1 MRRPV
6 LAVLVVTALALL
18 GAFLVP
24 SAAVAAPSSGY
35 NDWTCQPSAAHPR
48 PVVLIHGLGG
58 TAEGNWNYHGP
69 RLASA
74 DYCAYSLTYGQP
86 FEGAPIGG
94 TRPVA
99 ESAKTVGAFIDKV
112 RSSTGAKRVDL
123 VGHSEGGFLSLYVP
137 KMVPGA
143 AKKVDSV
150 VSLAPPSH
158 GTSFGGLVTI
168 GKLLGGQAFIDL
180 LTKGVQCF
188 ACSDLVDGGAAVKE
202 LTSGPIAQSGI
213 DYTIIA
219 TRYDALVTPTS
230 TSFVKEPGVDNS
242 YIQDT
247 CAFDPVGHIGIA
259 MDSTVT
265 QLITNALDPS
275 TAKQVVCG
283 YGPPF

>member
-6 LAVLVVTALALL
+6 LAVLALALL
-18 GAFLVP
+18 GAVLLP
-24 SAAVAAPSSGY
+24 ATATAAPSSGY
-35 NDWTCQPSAAHPR
+35 NDWTCRPSAAHPR

-69 RLASA
+69 RLADA
-74 DYCAYSLTYGQP
+74 GYCAFSFTYGQP
-86 FEGAPIGG
+86 FDGAPIGG

-112 RSSTGAKRVDL
+112 RSSTGAKKVDL

-137 KMVPGA
+137 KRVSGV
-143 AKKVDSV
+143 AKKVDTV

-158 GTSFGGLVTI
+158 GTTFGGLVTI
-168 GKLLGGQAFIDL
+168 GQLLGGQAFVDL

-202 LTSGPIAQSGI
+202 LTDGPIAQKGI

-219 TRYDALVTPTS
+219 SRYDALVTPTS
-230 TSFVKEPGVDNS
+230 TSFVKEPGVRNG
-242 YIQDT
+242 YVQDT
-247 CAFDPVGHIGIA
+247 CPLDPVGHIGIA
-259 MDSTVT
+259 LDSTVT

-275 TAKQVVCG
+275 TAVKVVCG